1 MANTVSTITYANTF
15 GEWVVSTQGVVTEV
29 NTLGKSNYT
38 KDSGTLYLNET
49 TQKSLIANGDILA
62 TAQLLV
68 QGVGSSAT
76 IQNNLTVQGQVYF
89 SNTTLGLT
97 NSGQAN
103 INGLLVAQ
111 GPNTSLYVANSA
123 TVNSNLTVRLNT
135 TTDKLQANTSVNTA
149 TLQAVTSIYTPT
161 ISVSANTYTD
171 KLIANTNVTTPD
183 LVVNGKTYTE
193 NLQANVNIISPAIN
207 ITGTTTTNI
216 LKSNTTID
224 ANGITLSGNT
234 ITNNLKSNNSINTA
248 ILYVSNNIEAANAD
262 AKFNNLYANG
272 QFTVQG
278 NFVLNG
284 VTVYNSPTF
293 TLNSGSAVG
302 LNSSLVVNRGTS
314 GTNAEIRWNET
325 SAWFEYR
332 NVANNNYY
340 RFITS
345 DILSND
351 ITSTSTS
358 SAASIGSVNTVNKFA
373 QAAYNKANAGG
384 LTLTGTSGFYTSNSI
399 TLSSN
404 NGVTIVA
411 TGSNTFAIS
420 TPQDLR
426 TSASPS
432 FTALS
437 LTGTALGDSS
447 GGTGSQTFQG
457 AFNNLIKAATGGL
470 GTSGYVLTTNG
481 TEQGYYWA
489 AGGTGGGGG
498 ATPGSTI
505 VSSRLSYSGDNS
517 TTKFTTPT
525 FNQNNQLRAYING
538 VRQFENQYQANTS
551 NSTIIFSS
559 APQIGDSIL
568 IEVDGYLLS
577 QTYFANNIPFTAP
590 VGGIPSAA
598 NTIQLAIES
607 VESRKASLANVST
620 FLADV
625 RGITMPSGTSNTS
638 FATTAYVQN
647 LANSSG
653 TLITNI
659 TGKAGSINFT
669 STSPNLIYAG
679 HPTGTV
685 FSQTFRQMVMN
696 DLPEGLIGPLSTGQN
711 GYVWASPSADSDNGN
726 GTMTSGVS
734 FRRLVAGDIPSLPY
748 LSSSTTVYSNAYI
761 GNTQVSFNRTSGALT
776 LSGVSIDGNAGS
788 ATTATTATTASYA
801 TTANSTLT
809 SANFTMNAL
818 GVGTT
823 ASTVAGEIRAANNI
837 TAYYTSDKK
846 FKENIQDI
854 PNALNKVE
862 SIGGKLFDWTDEY
875 IQEHGGEDG
884 YFVQK
889 SDFGVIAQDVKQVFP
904 VATRIKDDGTLVVD
918 YEKLCALAFAA
929 IKELKEEVEI
939 LKGQIK

>member
-76 IQNNLTVQGQVYF
+76 IQNNLTVEKQVYF

-193 NLQANVNIISPAIN
+193 NLQANVNIISPDIN

-284 VTVYNSPTF
+284 ATVYNSPTF

-302 LNSSLVVNRGTS
+302 LNSSIVVNRGTS
-314 GTNAEIRWNET
+314 GTNAEIRWNES

-351 ITSTSTS
+351 TTSTSTS
-358 SAASIGSVNTVNKFA
+358 NAASIGSVNTVNRFA

-420 TPQDLR
+420 TQQDLR
-426 TSASPS
+426 TSATPNFS
-432 FTALS
+432 TLTLS
-437 LTGTALGDSS
+437 GTALGEFS

-457 AFNNLIKAATGGL
+457 AFNNLIKAAAGITPAA
-470 GTSGYVLTTNG
+470 GYVLSSGGDGN
-481 TEQGYYWA
+481 YSWA
-489 AGGTGGGGG
+489 AGGSGGGGG

-590 VGGIPSAA
+590 VGGIPSTA

-620 FLADV
+620 FSADV
-625 RGITMPSGTSNTS
+625 RGITMAAGTSNTS

-647 LANSSG
+647 LANNSG
-653 TLITNI
+653 TLTTNI
-659 TGKAGSINFT
+659 TGKAGSINPQT
-669 STSPNLIYAG
+669 SQPNLVYATQTSG
-679 HPTGTV
+679 QVHSQLFRPMIKADLPVDLTGPFGTGTV
-685 FSQTFRQMVMN
+685 
-696 DLPEGLIGPLSTGQN
+696 
-711 GYVWASPSADSDNGN
+711 GYVWASPSVDSDDGN

-748 LSSSTTVYSNAYI
+748 LSSSTTVYSSAYI
-761 GNTQVSFNRTSGALT
+761 GTTQVLFNRSSGV
-776 LSGVSIDGNAGS
+776 LSLAGVSIDG
-788 ATTATTATTASYA
+788 TAAFA

-809 SANFTMNAL
+809 SANFQMNAL
-818 GVGTT
+818 GVGTA

>member
-15 GEWVVSTQGVVTEV
+15 GEWVSSTQGAISEI
-29 NTLGKSNYT
+29 NTLGKSNYK
-38 KDSGTLYLNET
+38 KDSGTLTLNET

-68 QGVGSSAT
+68 QGVGSSAS
-76 IQNNLTVQGQVYF
+76 IQNNLTVEKQVYF

-111 GPNTSLYVANSA
+111 GPNLGLYVANSA
-123 TVNSNLTVRLNT
+123 IVNSNLTVNLNT
-135 TTDKLQANTSVNTA
+135 TTDKLQANTSVNTSY
-149 TLQAVTSIYTPT
+149 LQAVTSIYTPIINVT
-161 ISVSANTYTD
+161 GNTYT
-171 KLIANTNVTTPD
+171 NR
-183 LVVNGKTYTE
+183 
-193 NLQANVNIISPAIN
+193 LQANTSVTTADLVANNGVYANTLQAAIN
-207 ITGTTTTNI
+207 IFGPSINIAGSTITNN
-216 LKSNTTID
+216 LTSNTFIN
-224 ANGITLSGNT
+224 ASSINVASINASGNT

-248 ILYVSNNIEAANAD
+248 NLTVTTTVDAINAD

-284 VTVYNSPTF
+284 ATVYNSPTF
-293 TLNSGSAVG
+293 TLNSGSAIG
-302 LNSSLVVNRGTS
+302 LNSSIVVNRGTS
-314 GTNAEIRWNET
+314 GTNAEIRWNES

-351 ITSTSTS
+351 ITSTSSS
-358 SAASIGSVNTVNKFA
+358 SAASISSVNTVNKFV

-384 LTLTGTSGFYTSNSI
+384 LTLTGTSGTYTSNSI

-404 NGVTIVA
+404 NGVTIGA

-432 FTALS
+432 FITLS
-437 LTGTALGDSS
+437 LTGTALGEFS
-447 GGTGSQTFQG
+447 GGTGSQTFATG
-457 AFNNLIKAATGGL
+457 FNNLIKAAAGVTPAA
-470 GTSGYVLTTNG
+470 GYVLSSGGDGN
-481 TEQGYYWA
+481 YSWA
-489 AGGTGGGGG
+489 AGGSGGGGG

-505 VSSRLSYSGDNS
+505 VSSRLSYSGDGAN
-517 TTKFTTPT
+517 TKFSTPT
-525 FNQNNQLRAYING
+525 FNQNNQLRTYING
-538 VRQFENQYQANTS
+538 VRQFENQYSSNIS

-577 QTYFANNIPFTAP
+577 QTYFANNITFTAP
-590 VGGIPSAA
+590 VGVIPSSA
-598 NTIQLAIES
+598 NTIQLAIEA
-607 VESRKASLANVST
+607 VESRKASLANTST
-620 FLADV
+620 FTADV
-625 RGITMPSGTSNTS
+625 RGITMAAGTSNTS

-647 LANSSG
+647 LANNSG
-653 TLITNI
+653 TLKTDI

-669 STSPNLIYAG
+669 SSTPNLIYAG
-679 HPTGTV
+679 HPTGSV
-685 FSQTFRQMVMN
+685 FSQSFRSMVKA
-696 DLPEGLIGPLSTGQN
+696 DLPVDLTGPFATGTV
-711 GYVWASPSADSDNGN
+711 GYVWASPSVDSDDGN

-734 FRRLVAGDIPSLPY
+734 FRRLVAADIPSLSY
-748 LSSSTTVYSNAYI
+748 LSSSTTVYSSAYI
-761 GNTQVSFNRTSGALT
+761 GTTQVLFNRSSGSLS
-776 LSGVSIDGNAGS
+776 LSGVSIDGTAGS
-788 ATTATTATTASYA
+788 ATTAS
-801 TTANSTLT
+801 TANGLNT
-809 SANFTMNAL
+809 SNNYQVNSL
-818 GVGTT
+818 GVGTA
-823 ASTVAGEIRAANNI
+823 ASTIAGEIRAANNI

-875 IQEHGGEDG
+875 IQ
-884 YFVQK
+884 
-889 SDFGVIAQDVKQVFP
+889 
-904 VATRIKDDGTLVVD
+904 
-918 YEKLCALAFAA
+918 
-929 IKELKEEVEI
+929 
-939 LKGQIK
+939 